1 MTKLTKKRKEIS
13 SNIDLNKVYKLD
25 EAVDIIKLS
34 SKAKFVETI
43 EVAINLS
50 IKMSKSDQSIKGV
63 INLPNSLGKKI
74 KVAVITKD
82 EKAKSAKEAGADIV
96 GGTDLIKSIENG
108 SIDFDRLIATPDM
121 MPQVGKLG
129 QVLGPKGLMPN
140 PKLGTV
146 TNDIAKAVD
155 NLKKGQIH
163 FKNDKSG
170 IIQAGIGKANFE
182 KNKLIENIKVFFE
195 AVVKSKPEGIKGSFV
210 KKVSIAS
217 TMGLGI
223 KVNVAELQKS

>member
-50 IKMSKSDQSIKGV
+50 IKTSKSDQSIKGV

-82 EKAKSAKEAGADIV
+82 ENTKSAKESGADIV
-96 GGTDLIKSIENG
+96 GGTDLI
-108 SIDFDRLIATPDM
+108 
-121 MPQVGKLG
+121 
-129 QVLGPKGLMPN
+129 
-140 PKLGTV
+140 
-146 TNDIAKAVD
+146 
-155 NLKKGQIH
+155 
-163 FKNDKSG
+163 
-170 IIQAGIGKANFE
+170 
-182 KNKLIENIKVFFE
+182 
-195 AVVKSKPEGIKGSFV
+195 
-210 KKVSIAS
+210 
-217 TMGLGI
+217 
-223 KVNVAELQKS
+223 

>member
-1 MTKLTKKRKEIS
+1 MAKLTKKRKEIT
-13 SNIDLNKVYKLD
+13 SNIDFEKIYKLD
-25 EAVDIIKLS
+25 EAIDIIKLS
-34 SKAKFVETI
+34 SKAKFIETV

-50 IKMSKSDQSIKGV
+50 LKTGKSNQSIKGV
-63 INLPNSLGKKI
+63 INLPNGVGKKI
-74 KVAVITKD
+74 RIAVIAKD
-82 EKAKSAKEAGADIV
+82 ENAKNAKKAGADIV
-96 GGTDLIKSIENG
+96 GDIDLIKTIENG
-108 SIDFDRLIATPDM
+108 VIDFDRLIATPEM
-121 MPQVGKLG
+121 MSQVGKLG

-146 TNDIAKAVD
+146 TSDIVKAVND
-155 NLKKGQIH
+155 AKKGQIQ

-170 IIQAGIGKANFE
+170 IVQAGIGKVNFE
-182 KNKLIENIKVFFE
+182 KNKLIENIKAFYG
-195 AVVKSKPEGIKGSFV
+195 AVLKSKPEGIKGSFV

>member
-1 MTKLTKKRKEIS
+1 M
-13 SNIDLNKVYKLD
+13 
-25 EAVDIIKLS
+25 
-34 SKAKFVETI
+34 
-43 EVAINLS
+43 
-50 IKMSKSDQSIKGV
+50 
-63 INLPNSLGKKI
+63 PNSLGKKI

-82 EKAKSAKEAGADIV
+82 ENTKSAKESGADIV
-96 GGTDLIKSIENG
+96 GGTDLIKNIENG
-108 SIDFDRLIATPDM
+108 IIDFDHLVATPDM
-121 MPQVGKLG
+121 MPQVGKIG

-170 IIQAGIGKANFE
+170 IVQAGIGKANFE
-182 KNKLIENIKVFFE
+182 KNKLIENIKVFFD
-195 AVVKSKPEGIKGSFV
+195 AVIKSKPEGIKGSFV

>member
-1 MTKLTKKRKEIS
+1 MAKLTKKRKEIS
-13 SNIDLNKVYKLD
+13 TNIDLDKIYKLD
-25 EAVDIIKLS
+25 EAVDIVKLS
-34 SKAKFVETI
+34 SKAKFIETVELS
-43 EVAINLS
+43 INLLL
-50 IKMSKSDQSIKGV
+50 KTGKSDHSIKGV
-63 INLPNSLGKKI
+63 INLPNGVGKKI
-74 KVAVITKD
+74 RVAVIAKD
-82 EKAKSAKEAGADIV
+82 ENAKSAKEAGADIV
-96 GGTDLIKSIENG
+96 GDIDLIKNIEKG
-108 SIDFDRLIATPDM
+108 EIDFDRLIATPDM
-121 MPQVGKLG
+121 MSQVGKLG

-146 TNDIAKAVD
+146 SNDIVKAVND
-155 NLKKGQIH
+155 AKKGQIQ

-170 IIQAGIGKANFE
+170 IVQAGIGKANFD
-182 KNKLIENIKVFFE
+182 KSKLIENIKVFFD